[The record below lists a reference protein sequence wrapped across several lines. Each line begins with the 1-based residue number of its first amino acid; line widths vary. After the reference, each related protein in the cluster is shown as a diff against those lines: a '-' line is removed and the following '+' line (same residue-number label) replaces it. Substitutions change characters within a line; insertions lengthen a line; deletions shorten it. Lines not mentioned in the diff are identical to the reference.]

1 MQYTIE
7 RARPEDQADI
17 LEVMR
22 NFNMHRV
29 PSPEMPALDLSRFF
43 VARLGGRIVGAAGYT
58 MLSPTEGKTTL
69 LGVNPELSGL
79 GIGKA
84 LQAARLEAM
93 HALGAKTVL
102 TNADVPETIAWY
114 KKHFGY
120 REIGRL
126 KKLHSF
132 GLENVDHWT
141 TIRMDLDRYMRERD
155 AWAMQRDAYMQRY
168 EPHPLAPWPPL
179 IINVCPTGM
188 IPTRASTPHVPL
200 SVDEIVQDAIAVA
213 DAGAQMVH
221 LHARDEE
228 TGRPT
233 SDTRY
238 FERILTGIR
247 RERPQL
253 ICCVTTSGRNWPEFE
268 RRSEVLLLEGLAKPD
283 MASLTLGS
291 LNFLTGPSSN
301 AIHMVERLAMCMKE
315 NGIKPELEVFDTGMI
330 NLARYLERHRILEGR
345 KYFNLLLGNLNTAAA
360 TIGDLAHLVAALP
373 EDSVWAAAGLGAFQ
387 LPMNVAAILAGGNV
401 RIGLEDNIH
410 YDAART
416 QLATNTQLVQR
427 LVRISQE
434 FDRPLATC
442 AQARAMLGLRAVG
455 APASRVDPVAH
466 EIAAV
471 RPRAP
476 VSPSGR
482 SPLAGRH
489 TALGSGTAGPREV

>member
-7 RARPEDQADI
+7 KARPADLPAI

-22 NFNMHRV
+22 FFNMHQV
-29 PSPEMPALDLSRFF
+29 PSAEMPTLELDNFF
-43 VARLGGRIVGAAGYT
+43 VARLDGKIVGAGGYT

-84 LQAARLEAM
+84 LQVARLEAM
-93 HALGAKTVL
+93 YALGAQTVL
-102 TNADVPETIAWY
+102 TNADIPDTIAWY

-120 REIGRL
+120 LEIGRP
-126 KKLHSF
+126 KKIHSF

-141 TIRMDLDRYMRERD
+141 TIRMDLLRYMRERD
-155 AWAMQRDAYMQRY
+155 GWETRRESHMQRY
-168 EPHPLAPWPPL
+168 SPHPLSPWPPL

-188 IPTRASTPHVPL
+188 IPTRASTPYVPL
-200 SVDEIVQDAIAVA
+200 SVDEIIRDAIAVA

-221 LHARDEE
+221 LHARDET
-228 TGRPT
+228 TGQPT

-247 RERPQL
+247 RERPEL

-268 RRSEVLLLEGLAKPD
+268 RRSEVLLLKGAAQPD

-301 AIHMVERLAMCMKE
+301 AIHTIERLAMCMRE
-315 NGIKPELEVFDTGMI
+315 NDIKPELEIFDTGMI
-330 NLARYLERHRILEGR
+330 NLAKYLERHGILSGT

-360 TIGDLAHLVAALP
+360 TIGDLSHLVAALP
-373 EDSVWAAAGLGAFQ
+373 EDSVWSAAGLGSFQ

-401 RIGLEDNIH
+401 RVGLEDNIH
-410 YDAART
+410 YDAGRSR
-416 QLATNTQLVQR
+416 LATNVELVQR

-434 FDRPLATC
+434 FERPLATC
-442 AQARAMLGLRAVG
+442 AQVRAMLGLRLQ
-455 APASRVDPVAH
+455 R
-466 EIAAV
+466 AA
-471 RPRAP
+471 A
-476 VSPSGR
+476 
-482 SPLAGRH
+482 
-489 TALGSGTAGPREV
+489 

>member
-1 MQYTIE
+1 MPAAVCKNPRMQYTIE
-7 RARPEDQADI
+7 KACPADLPAI

-22 NFNMHRV
+22 FFNMHHV
-29 PSPEMPALDLSRFF
+29 PSAEMPALDIDRFF
-43 VARLGGRIVGAAGYT
+43 VAKLDGKVVGAAGYT

-84 LQAARLEAM
+84 LQIARLEAM
-93 HALGAKTVL
+93 YELGAQTVL
-102 TNADVPETIAWY
+102 TNADIPDTIAWY

-120 REIGRL
+120 LEIGRL
-126 KKLHSF
+126 KKIHSF
-132 GLENVDHWT
+132 GLEHVDHWT
-141 TIRMDLDRYMRERD
+141 TIRMDLVRYMGERD
-155 AWAMQRDAYMQRY
+155 AWEARREAHMQRY
-168 EPHPLAPWPPL
+168 SPHPLSPWPPL

-200 SVDEIVQDAIAVA
+200 SVDEIVRDAIAVA

-221 LHARDEE
+221 LHARDEA

-247 RERPQL
+247 RERPEL
-253 ICCVTTSGRNWPEFE
+253 VCCVTTSGRNWPEFE
-268 RRSEVLLLEGLAKPD
+268 RRSEVLLLKGAAKPD

-301 AIHMVERLAMCMKE
+301 AIHTIERLAMCMRE
-315 NGIKPELEVFDTGMI
+315 NDIKPELEIFDSGMI
-330 NLARYLERHRILEGR
+330 NLARYLERHGILSGT

-360 TIGDLAHLVAALP
+360 TIGDLSHLVAALP
-373 EDSVWAAAGLGAFQ
+373 EDSVWSAAGLGSFQ

-401 RIGLEDNIH
+401 RVGLEDNIH
-410 YDAART
+410 YDAGRSR
-416 QLATNTQLVQR
+416 LATNVELVQR

-434 FDRPLATC
+434 FERPLATC
-442 AQARAMLGLRAVG
+442 AQVRAMLGLRQQL
-455 APASRVDPVAH
+455 
-466 EIAAV
+466 E
-471 RPRAP
+471 
-476 VSPSGR
+476 
-482 SPLAGRH
+482 
-489 TALGSGTAGPREV
+489 TA

>member
-7 RARPEDQADI
+7 KACPADLPAI

-22 NFNMHRV
+22 FFNMHHV
-29 PSPEMPALDLSRFF
+29 PSAEMPALDIDRFF
-43 VARLGGRIVGAAGYT
+43 VAKLDGKVVGAAGYT

-84 LQAARLEAM
+84 LQIARLEAM
-93 HALGAKTVL
+93 YELGAQTVL
-102 TNADVPETIAWY
+102 TNADIPDTIAWY

-120 REIGRL
+120 LEIGRL
-126 KKLHSF
+126 KKIHSF
-132 GLENVDHWT
+132 GLEHVDHWT
-141 TIRMDLDRYMRERD
+141 TIRMDLVRYMGERD
-155 AWAMQRDAYMQRY
+155 AWEARREAHMQRY
-168 EPHPLAPWPPL
+168 SPHPLSPWPPL

-200 SVDEIVQDAIAVA
+200 SVDEIVRDAIAVA

-221 LHARDEE
+221 LHARDEA

-247 RERPQL
+247 RERPEL
-253 ICCVTTSGRNWPEFE
+253 VCCVTTSGRNWPEFE
-268 RRSEVLLLEGLAKPD
+268 RRSEVLLLKGAAKPD

-301 AIHMVERLAMCMKE
+301 AIHTIERLAMCMRE
-315 NGIKPELEVFDTGMI
+315 NDIKPELEIFDSGMI
-330 NLARYLERHRILEGR
+330 NLARYLERHGILSGT

-360 TIGDLAHLVAALP
+360 TIGDLSHLVAALP
-373 EDSVWAAAGLGAFQ
+373 EDSVWSAAGLGSFQ

-401 RIGLEDNIH
+401 RVGLEDNIH
-410 YDAART
+410 YDAGRSR
-416 QLATNTQLVQR
+416 LATNVELVQR

-434 FDRPLATC
+434 FERPLATC
-442 AQARAMLGLRAVG
+442 AQVRAMLGLRQQL
-455 APASRVDPVAH
+455 
-466 EIAAV
+466 E
-471 RPRAP
+471 
-476 VSPSGR
+476 
-482 SPLAGRH
+482 
-489 TALGSGTAGPREV
+489 TA

>member
-7 RARPEDQADI
+7 KACPADLPAI

-22 NFNMHRV
+22 FFNMHHV
-29 PSPEMPALDLSRFF
+29 PSAEMPALDIDRFF
-43 VARLGGRIVGAAGYT
+43 VARLDGKIVGAAGYT

-84 LQAARLEAM
+84 LQIARLEAM
-93 HALGAKTVL
+93 YELGAQTVL
-102 TNADVPETIAWY
+102 TNADIPDTIAWY
-114 KKHFGY
+114 KKHCGY
-120 REIGRL
+120 LEIGRL
-126 KKLHSF
+126 KKIHSF
-132 GLENVDHWT
+132 GLEHVDHWT
-141 TIRMDLDRYMRERD
+141 TIRMDLVYYMRERETWE
-155 AWAMQRDAYMQRY
+155 ARREAHMQRY
-168 EPHPLAPWPPL
+168 SPHPLSPWPPL

-200 SVDEIVQDAIAVA
+200 SVDEIVRDAIAVA

-221 LHARDEE
+221 LHARDEA

-247 RERPQL
+247 RERPEL

-268 RRSEVLLLEGLAKPD
+268 RRSEVLLLKGAAKPD

-301 AIHMVERLAMCMKE
+301 AIHTIERLAMCMRE
-315 NGIKPELEVFDTGMI
+315 NDIKPELEIFDSGMI
-330 NLARYLERHRILEGR
+330 NLAKYLERHGILSGT

-360 TIGDLAHLVAALP
+360 TIGDLSHLVAALP
-373 EDSVWAAAGLGAFQ
+373 EDSVWSAAGLGSFQ

-401 RIGLEDNIH
+401 RVGLEDNIH
-410 YDAART
+410 YDAGRSR
-416 QLATNTQLVQR
+416 LATNVELVQR
-427 LVRISQE
+427 LVRISRE
-434 FDRPLATC
+434 FERPLATC
-442 AQARAMLGLRAVG
+442 AQVREMLGLRQTQTV
-455 APASRVDPVAH
+455 
-466 EIAAV
+466 
-471 RPRAP
+471 
-476 VSPSGR
+476 
-482 SPLAGRH
+482 
-489 TALGSGTAGPREV
+489 T

>member
-7 RARPEDQADI
+7 KARPADLQAI

-22 NFNMHRV
+22 FFNMHHV
-29 PSPEMPALDLSRFF
+29 PSAEMPALDLDRFF
-43 VARLGGRIVGAAGYT
+43 VARLDGRIVGAGGYT

-84 LQAARLEAM
+84 LQVARLEAM
-93 HALGAKTVL
+93 YELGAQSVL
-102 TNADVPETIAWY
+102 TNADIPDTIAWY

-132 GLENVDHWT
+132 GLEHVDHWT
-141 TIRMDLDRYMRERD
+141 TIRMDLLHYMRERD
-155 AWAMQRDAYMQRY
+155 AWAARRENYLNRY
-168 EPHPLAPWPPL
+168 SPHPLSPWPPL

-200 SVDEIVQDAIAVA
+200 SVDEIIRDAIAVA

-228 TGRPT
+228 TGQPT
-233 SDTRY
+233 SETRY

-247 RERPQL
+247 RERPEL

-268 RRSEVLLLEGLAKPD
+268 RRSEVLRLKGAAKPD

-301 AIHMVERLAMCMKE
+301 AIHTIERLAMCMRE
-315 NGIKPELEVFDTGMI
+315 NDIKPELEIFDTGMI
-330 NLARYLERHRILEGR
+330 NLAKYLERHGILSGT

-360 TIGDLAHLVAALP
+360 TIGDLSHLVAALP
-373 EDSVWAAAGLGAFQ
+373 EDSVWAAAGLGSFQ

-401 RIGLEDNIH
+401 RVGLEDNIH
-410 YDAART
+410 YDAGRT
-416 QLATNTQLVQR
+416 RLATNVELVQR

-434 FDRPLATC
+434 FERPLATC
-442 AQARAMLGLRAVG
+442 AQVRGMLGLSQQR
-455 APASRVDPVAH
+455 
-466 EIAAV
+466 EAA
-471 RPRAP
+471 
-476 VSPSGR
+476 
-482 SPLAGRH
+482 
-489 TALGSGTAGPREV
+489 

>member
-7 RARPEDQADI
+7 TACPADLPAI

-22 NFNMHRV
+22 FFNMHHV
-29 PSPEMPALDLSRFF
+29 PSAEMPVLDIDRFF
-43 VARLGGRIVGAAGYT
+43 VARLDGKIVGAAGYT

-84 LQAARLEAM
+84 LQIARLEAM
-93 HALGAKTVL
+93 YELGAQTVL
-102 TNADVPETIAWY
+102 TNADIPDTIAWY

-120 REIGRL
+120 LEIGRL
-126 KKLHSF
+126 KKIHSF
-132 GLENVDHWT
+132 GLEHVDHWT
-141 TIRMDLDRYMRERD
+141 TIRMDLVRYMRERD
-155 AWAMQRDAYMQRY
+155 DWAARRESYLQRY
-168 EPHPLAPWPPL
+168 SPHPLSPWPPL

-188 IPTRASTPHVPL
+188 IPTRASTPYVPL
-200 SVDEIVQDAIAVA
+200 SVDEIIRDAIAVA

-221 LHARDEE
+221 LHARDEA
-228 TGRPT
+228 TGQPT

-247 RERPQL
+247 RERPAL

-268 RRSEVLLLEGLAKPD
+268 RRSEVLLLKGAAKPD

-301 AIHMVERLAMCMKE
+301 AIHTIERLAMCMRE
-315 NGIKPELEVFDTGMI
+315 NDIKPELEIFDSGMI
-330 NLARYLERHRILEGR
+330 NLAKYLERHGILSGT

-360 TIGDLAHLVAALP
+360 TIGDLSHLVAALP
-373 EDSVWAAAGLGAFQ
+373 EDSVWSAAGLGSFQ

-401 RIGLEDNIH
+401 RVGLEDNIH
-410 YDAART
+410 YDAGRS
-416 QLATNTQLVQR
+416 QLATNVELVQR

-434 FDRPLATC
+434 FERPLATC
-442 AQARAMLGLRAVG
+442 AQVRSMLGLRQQQ
-455 APASRVDPVAH
+455 
-466 EIAAV
+466 E
-471 RPRAP
+471 
-476 VSPSGR
+476 
-482 SPLAGRH
+482 
-489 TALGSGTAGPREV
+489 TA

>member
-7 RARPEDQADI
+7 KARPADLPAI

-22 NFNMHRV
+22 FFNMHHV
-29 PSPEMPALDLSRFF
+29 PSAEMPALDLDRFF
-43 VARLGGRIVGAAGYT
+43 IARLDGKIVGAGGYT

-84 LQAARLEAM
+84 LQVARLEAM
-93 HALGAKTVL
+93 YALGAQTVT
-102 TNADVPETIAWY
+102 TNADIPDTIAWY

-126 KKLHSF
+126 KKIHSF
-132 GLENVDHWT
+132 GLEHVDHWT
-141 TIRMDLDRYMRERD
+141 TIRMDLVGYMREREGWTARRED
-155 AWAMQRDAYMQRY
+155 YLQRY
-168 EPHPLAPWPPL
+168 APHPMSPWPPL

-200 SVDEIVQDAIAVA
+200 SVEEIICEAIAVA

-221 LHARDEE
+221 LHARDEA
-228 TGRPT
+228 TGQPT

-247 RERPQL
+247 RERPGL

-268 RRSEVLLLEGLAKPD
+268 RRSEVLLLKGAAQPD

-301 AIHMVERLAMCMKE
+301 AIHTIERLAMCMRE
-315 NGIKPELEVFDTGMI
+315 NDIKPELEIFDTGMI
-330 NLARYLERHRILEGR
+330 NLAKYLERHGILCGT

-401 RIGLEDNIH
+401 RVGLEDNIH
-410 YDAART
+410 YDAGRSR
-416 QLATNTQLVQR
+416 LATNVELVQR

-434 FDRPLATC
+434 FERPLATC
-442 AQARAMLGLRAVG
+442 AQVRAKLGLRQPQAV
-455 APASRVDPVAH
+455 A
-466 EIAAV
+466 
-471 RPRAP
+471 
-476 VSPSGR
+476 
-482 SPLAGRH
+482 
-489 TALGSGTAGPREV
+489 

>member
-1 MQYTIE
+1 MAGWYLPAAICKNPGMQYTIE
-7 RARPEDQADI
+7 KARPADLPAI

-22 NFNMHRV
+22 FFNMHHV
-29 PSPEMPALDLSRFF
+29 PSAEMPALDLDCFF
-43 VARLGGRIVGAAGYT
+43 VARLDGKIVGAGGYA

-84 LQAARLEAM
+84 LQVARLEAM
-93 HALGAKTVL
+93 YALGAQTVL
-102 TNADVPETIAWY
+102 TNADIPDTIAWY

-120 REIGRL
+120 LEIGRL
-126 KKLHSF
+126 KKIHSF
-132 GLENVDHWT
+132 GLEHIDHWT
-141 TIRMDLDRYMRERD
+141 TIRMDLAYYMRERD
-155 AWAMQRDAYMQRY
+155 GWEARRESHMQRY
-168 EPHPLAPWPPL
+168 SPHPLSPWPPL

-200 SVDEIVQDAIAVA
+200 SVDEIIRDAVAVA

-221 LHARDEE
+221 LHARDEA
-228 TGRPT
+228 TGQPV

-247 RERPQL
+247 RERPEL

-268 RRSEVLLLEGLAKPD
+268 RRSEVLLLKGAAQPD

-301 AIHMVERLAMCMKE
+301 AIHTIERLAMCMRE
-315 NGIKPELEVFDTGMI
+315 NDIKPELEIFDTGMI
-330 NLARYLERHRILEGR
+330 NLAKYLERHGILSGT

-360 TIGDLAHLVAALP
+360 TIGDLSHLVAALP
-373 EDSVWAAAGLGAFQ
+373 ENSVWSAAGLGSFQ

-401 RIGLEDNIH
+401 RVGLEDNIH
-410 YDAART
+410 YDAGRSR
-416 QLATNTQLVQR
+416 LATNVELVQR

-434 FDRPLATC
+434 FERPLATC
-442 AQARAMLGLRAVG
+442 AQVRAMLGLRLQ
-455 APASRVDPVAH
+455 R
-466 EIAAV
+466 AA
-471 RPRAP
+471 A
-476 VSPSGR
+476 
-482 SPLAGRH
+482 
-489 TALGSGTAGPREV
+489 